1 MIFVGILYCFVYTF
15 GFSNVYILFCVYIW
29 LFKSHIYMSGELIA
43 RYSFMQG
50 FSALHGRFAM
60 AQWLHWQ
67 LWGFRSTLW
76 GFSIHRQQWAS
87 ITFHHAYADFSG
99 SVFGWPLNMKLLF
112 SCFSRFERDSSYP
125 IWLRCA
131 ELPVELFED
140 QFLLHGWF

>member
-60 AQWLHWQ
+60 AQWLHRQ

-76 GFSIHRQQWAS
+76 
-87 ITFHHAYADFSG
+87 AY
-99 SVFGWPLNMKLLF
+99 P
-112 SCFSRFERDSSYP
+112 
-125 IWLRCA
+125 
-131 ELPVELFED
+131 ELPSPSNMPTQDFQVLFLD
-140 QFLLHGWF
+140 GR